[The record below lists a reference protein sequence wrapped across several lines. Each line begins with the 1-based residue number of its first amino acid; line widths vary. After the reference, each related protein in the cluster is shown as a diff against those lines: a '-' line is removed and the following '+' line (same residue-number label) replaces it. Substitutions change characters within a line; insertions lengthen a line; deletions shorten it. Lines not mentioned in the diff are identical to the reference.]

1 MYEQAKCNKD
11 SWVFYLNVRR
21 TWRFSAVSCVLLE
34 SKSWGD
40 INVTSVFMFMVCKLC
55 VCVCSCV
62 YFCHNHLSVSDTCD
76 FDRYRH
82 QRCVCEGESHA
93 YIWLPLFIYVV
104 AFDISYILGWSSAL
118 CFHTT
123 QLSIYLSFHWVGLEF
138 GKFHA
143 APWMDVSVLLEQWWQ
158 SLSIVNKTYH
168 CKLSAASPVCQH

>member
-1 MYEQAKCNKD
+1 MSDAHDGFLQFHL
-11 SWVFYLNVRR
+11 FYLSLNPEG
-21 TWRFSAVSCVLLE
+21 TLMWHLYLC
-34 SKSWGD
+34 SWFA
-40 INVTSVFMFMVCKLC
+40 NC

-82 QRCVCEGESHA
+82 QRCVREGESHA